1 MMSKRVFTVTAAP
14 LLALALT
21 GCDFEEWG
29 ADSQR
34 YKEDFQFTEKLTPG
48 GRLSLE
54 TLNGSVEIVGW
65 DRAEA
70 EITGTKYASSDQL
83 LRGMAV
89 DIINSGNALRIR
101 TVVPSGLRGGK
112 GARYVIRVPYKTEL
126 DRIISSNGSVRVEGI
141 EGYTR
146 LRTSNASIKAFGLKG
161 TLEGETSNGSIELER
176 HSGPASVQTS
186 NAHISADDVI
196 GYLDATTSNGS
207 ITARLSRPE
216 PNRPVKLTTSNA
228 SITLTMDQVNGNDVR
243 AHSSN
248 GGITLRLPADLSAQL
263 KATTSNGSVSLDFED
278 RFRGDKSKGHVQGSV
293 GGGGPTIDVS
303 TSNSSI
309 RIERL

>member
-1 MMSKRVFTVTAAP
+1 MSKRSFTITAAP

-29 ADSQR
+29 VDSQR
-34 YKEDFQFTEKLTPG
+34 YKEDFHFTEKLAPG

-65 DRAEA
+65 DRPEA
-70 EITGTKYASSDQL
+70 EISGTKYASSDQL
-83 LRGMAV
+83 LRGMEIDV
-89 DIINSGNALRIR
+89 VNSGNALRIR

-112 GARYVIRVPYKTEL
+112 GARYVIRVPHRTEL

-141 EGYTR
+141 EGYSR
-146 LRTSNASIKAFGLKG
+146 LRTSNASIKTGGLKG
-161 TLEGETSNGSIELER
+161 TLEADTSNGAIELER
-176 HSGPASVQTS
+176 HDGPAVLHTT
-186 NAHISADDVI
+186 NAHIKASDVI
-196 GYLDATTSNGS
+196 GFLDATTSNGS
-207 ITARLSRPE
+207 ISARLSQPE

-228 SITLTMDQVNGNDVR
+228 SITLTLDRLNGNDIR

-263 KATTSNGSVSLDFED
+263 KATTSNGSVNFDFED
-278 RFRGDKSKGHVQGSV
+278 RFRGEKSKKHIDGSI
-293 GGGGPTIDVS
+293 GNGGPTIDVS

-309 RIERL
+309 HIERL